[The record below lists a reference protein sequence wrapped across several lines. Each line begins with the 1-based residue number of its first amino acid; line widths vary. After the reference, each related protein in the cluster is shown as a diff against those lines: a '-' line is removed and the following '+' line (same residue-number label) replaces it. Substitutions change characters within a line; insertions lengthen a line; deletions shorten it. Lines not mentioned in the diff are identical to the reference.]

1 MSDPHMTRNA
11 LYAVVFLF
19 FLTLAIGTANLLFTS
34 VLVNRVDVTKASVI
48 QLCQS
53 GNDARAQQVQLWEFV
68 IHISKPPPHETPAHR
83 AQRERTV
90 AQFVT
95 HLHQV
100 FAPRNCQE
108 EPPR

>member
-1 MSDPHMTRNA
+1 MTRNA

-95 HLHQV
+95 HLHHV
-100 FAPRNCQE
+100 FGLRNCQE

>member
-1 MSDPHMTRNA
+1 MTRNA

-19 FLTLAIGTANLLFTS
+19 FLTMAVGTANLLFTS
-34 VLVNRVDVTKASVI
+34 HLISQVNANKASI
-48 QLCQS
+48 TQLCQS
-53 GNDARAQQVQLWEFV
+53 GNEARAQQVQLWEFV

-90 AQFVT
+90 ARFVT
-95 HLHQV
+95 HLHHV